1 MRCATTII
9 IHVAHWNCTSIRFS
23 LLPKRTI
30 LSSPEET
37 IELFSSPF
45 LSSIFYPH
53 FNLTLSFYNMYIYI
67 YTYTLLAM
75 KGAART
81 ENGAFSLFTSS
92 RFYYSRSVAIFR
104 PCYSKSCAELKGSSR
119 SSYAVVGP
127 CFFVLEIIHLPFP
140 SPLKLVQR
148 HPVCPL
154 SLLVAVCIKLRCATH
169 LSLSLSRVK
178 RLEVNQV

>member
-1 MRCATTII
+1 M
-9 IHVAHWNCTSIRFS
+9 
-23 LLPKRTI
+23 
-30 LSSPEET
+30 
-37 IELFSSPF
+37 
-45 LSSIFYPH
+45 
-53 FNLTLSFYNMYIYI
+53 

-104 PCYSKSCAELKGSSR
+104 PCYSKSCAELKESSR
-119 SSYAVVGP
+119 SYAVVGP

-169 LSLSLSRVK
+169 LSLSLFLALNVSKLTKFNQIDGIFLLLRVIDRYFSK
-178 RLEVNQV
+178 IILKPFKTKFD